1 MKKKKVMK
9 LAYLLM
15 GVALLL
21 CSCSEDL
28 FTGGSESNEDVTISL
43 AYSDVSPRDIVV
55 NSRATPEEESHL
67 NNLYIYIFDGNGNL
81 KGYKGIEGE
90 ENLTQNTS
98 SSTNKGVITGI
109 KTRSGDSY
117 IYAVANIYTGL
128 YPVETSNGTVEPNK
142 LPINLDEDRAS
153 AGEYD
158 FTLDQL
164 KALTFNR
171 NNPNTIQISS
181 AFLMSGAVQ
190 EGKLVN
196 ITPAGTIENG
206 GNDGNDIRLS
216 RIVSK
221 VKFTIKEKTGDGVK
235 RSFKLDNYSIMNIAM
250 KGTLIGNIDGNKK
263 YISND
268 KEDFSN
274 IKGLTLGVND
284 VDSTG
289 AECFEA
295 YLPENLQEPQKSVN
309 NQAMRENDGMLIS
322 KEFINAP
329 KYGTYVVLK
338 GKYEETQNGSTKTA
352 NVTYYVHLGN
362 CSADYNDYNV
372 VRNSMYTFNITV
384 AGVNKIIVEAK
395 KEGNEQPGA
404 EGVVMEYGKMGKN
417 LTLDSHY
424 EYMVMR
430 FYQNNIQELK
440 KEGKGYFYQ
449 VYALGKHTDVIN
461 VGATT
466 DGNKNNVDTSWI
478 QFAIKCSRDNSSS
491 EYSTDK
497 TSRGTACSYP
507 GTEYSSDLY
516 TVDNFLK
523 YLYDNAESTSIWT
536 GSDSKGNYVDAT
548 CFVSE
553 NYYKDRSWDEYVNDV
568 DKRAFYVANQIWVSE
583 DKRSVYAEA
592 QYGLTQHNIQ
602 TFYDRSQAGSVT
614 AYGCETIND
623 EENSDGNGGSNY
635 NIKDK
640 GDGSYGNEYWDGR
653 ANMKEDIFDTYGK
666 PVKTWD
672 DLKNPKDNLYLS
684 LRIACMR
691 RNRDLNGDGKISDD
705 EIRWYAPATQQYAG
719 LWIGEEIMSSESKLF
734 NKSTKEL
741 IIDIPPKE
749 SSKRMIYYSSTRD
762 AESFLSEEGMATSN
776 ANKANG
782 PYSPKYVRCV
792 RNLKSWD
799 RGYDKTP
806 DPYYSYIDSTKTV
819 TLDKV
824 DEDALNITG
833 EQRELFDHTE
843 RDEGNKPAKKF
854 TIAANIWK
862 DYYDYNGTTMKPTVV
877 NVYTGK
883 YQCYGHYSE
892 NNGEKNWR
900 VPNQREF
907 CIMAMVAPYD
917 VKYKT
922 CRTHFSN
929 MNFRQSWTFNHIN
942 DGSKNEGVVTMSL
955 PHQTWGVRCIK
966 VLKD

>member
-15 GVALLL
+15 GIALLL
-21 CSCSEDL
+21 SSCSEDL
-28 FTGGSESNEDVTISL
+28 FTGGSEGNEDVTISL

-98 SSTNKGVITGI
+98 SSNKGVITGI

-128 YPVETSNGTVEPNK
+128 YPVATSNGTVEPNK
-142 LPINLDEDRAS
+142 LPINLDENKAS

-171 NNPNTIQISS
+171 NNRNTIQISS

-190 EGKLVN
+190 QGNLVN
-196 ITPAGTIENG
+196 ITPAGTIENDEKG
-206 GNDGNDIRLS
+206 GNDIRLS

-221 VKFTIKEKTGDGVK
+221 VKFTIKEKTGDGVT

-263 YISND
+263 YNISNNTD
-268 KEDFSN
+268 VSN
-274 IKGLTLGVND
+274 IEGQTLGVND
-284 VDSTG
+284 VDETG

-295 YLPENLQEPQKSVN
+295 YLPENLQDAKHDVQD
-309 NQAMRENDGMLIS
+309 QAMREDDSQSIP
-322 KEFINAP
+322 KVFTNAP
-329 KYGTYVVLK
+329 DYGTYVVLK
-338 GKYEETQNGSTKTA
+338 GKYEETKNGSNKTA
-352 NVTYYVHLGN
+352 EVTYYVHLGD
-362 CSADYNDYNV
+362 CSANHNDYNV
-372 VRNSMYTFNITV
+372 ERNCKYTFNITV

-430 FYQNNIQELK
+430 FYKNQIQELK
-440 KEGKGYFYQ
+440 NSNIGYYYQ
-449 VYALGKHTDVIN
+449 VYALGEKTKPINVTDVAN
-461 VGATT
+461 PTT
-466 DGNKNNVDTSWI
+466 PKHQEKLNGVDTSWI
-478 QFAIKCSRDNSSS
+478 EFAITGRAGSK
-491 EYSTDK
+491 STYGNANNG
-497 TSRGTACSYP
+497 RGTPCDYP
-507 GTEYSSDLY
+507 GIGKTMDIE
-516 TVDNFLK
+516 TFLK
-523 YLYDNAESTSIWT
+523 KLYDNANNDSFWT
-536 GSDSKGNYVDAT
+536 NGEYIDAT

-553 NYYKDRSWDEYVNDV
+553 NYYKDLSWDKYVNDV
-568 DKRAFYVANQIWVSE
+568 DKRAFYVASKIWVSH

-602 TFYDRSQAGSVT
+602 TFYDRKQAGSVT

-623 EENSDGNGGSNY
+623 EEKPGGGDTGFDINEQVKGSNGH
-635 NIKDK
+635 D
-640 GDGSYGNEYWDGR
+640 YWNGR
-653 ANMKEDIFDTYGK
+653 ANMIKDIDKFKDDK
-666 PVKTWD
+666 PVRTWD
-672 DLKNPKDNLYLS
+672 ELKGNIS
-684 LRIACMR
+684 LRIACMS
-691 RNRDLNGDGKISDD
+691 RNRDLNGDGYISED
-705 EIRWYAPATQQYAG
+705 EIRWYAPATNQYAG
-719 LWIGEEIMSSESKLF
+719 LWIGEEIMSTESKLF
-734 NKSTKEL
+734 NKSTKIL
-741 IIDIPPKE
+741 
-749 SSKRMIYYSSTRD
+749 KRGSDGKDVGRMVYYSSTQEL
-762 AESFLSEEGMATSN
+762 ESFLSEEGMTTGNYDSRTSN
-776 ANKANG
+776 FA
-782 PYSPKYVRCV
+782 PKYVRCV
-792 RNLKSWD
+792 RNLKSGEI
-799 RGYDKTP
+799 GYGETP
-806 DPYYSYIDSTKTV
+806 DPYYNYNSGTKTI

-854 TIAANIWK
+854 TIAASLLTGSDK
-862 DYYDYNGTTMKPTVV
+862 GTTMAEY
-877 NVYTGK
+877 VYTGK
-883 YQCYGHYSE
+883 YQCYGRYSE

-900 VPNQREF
+900 VPNQREL
-907 CIMAMVAPYD
+907 CIMSMVASD
-917 VKYKT
+917 DALDSA

-929 MNFRQSWTFNHIN
+929 MNFKQSWTYRGYRN
-942 DGSKNEGVVTMSL
+942 SRMLTMSL
-955 PHQTWGVRCIK
+955 TSVKGVRCIK
-966 VLKD
+966 VLK

>member
-21 CSCSEDL
+21 SSCSEDL
-28 FTGGSESNEDVTISL
+28 FTGGSDSNEDVTISL

-98 SSTNKGVITGI
+98 SSNKGVITGI

-128 YPVETSNGTVEPNK
+128 YPVATSNGTVEPNK
-142 LPINLDEDRAS
+142 LPINLDENKAS

-171 NNPNTIQISS
+171 SSRNTIQISS

-190 EGKLVN
+190 QGNLVN
-196 ITPAGTIENG
+196 ITPAGTIENDEKG
-206 GNDGNDIRLS
+206 GNDIRLS

-221 VKFTIKEKTGDGVK
+221 VKFTIKEKTGDGVT

-263 YISND
+263 YNISND
-268 KEDFSN
+268 KDVSN
-274 IKGLTLGVND
+274 IEGQTLGVND
-284 VDSTG
+284 VDETG

-295 YLPENLQEPQKSVN
+295 YLPENLQDAKHDVQD
-309 NQAMRENDGMLIS
+309 QAMREDDSQSIP
-322 KEFINAP
+322 KVFTNAP
-329 KYGTYVVLK
+329 DYGTYVVLK
-338 GKYEETQNGSTKTA
+338 GKYEETKNGSNKTA
-352 NVTYYVHLGN
+352 EVTYYVHLGD
-362 CSADYNDYNV
+362 CSVNHNDYNV
-372 VRNSMYTFNITV
+372 ERNCKYTFNITV

-430 FYQNNIQELK
+430 FYKNEIQELK
-440 KEGKGYFYQ
+440 NHNIGYYYQ
-449 VYALGKHTDVIN
+449 VYALGKKTKPIN
-461 VGATT
+461 VKDVANPTT
-466 DGNKNNVDTSWI
+466 QEHKKRLNGVDTSWI
-478 QFAIKCSRDNSSS
+478 EFAITGRAGSK
-491 EYSTDK
+491 STYGNANNG
-497 TSRGTACSYP
+497 RGIPCDYP
-507 GTEYSSDLY
+507 GIGKTMDIE
-516 TVDNFLK
+516 TFLK
-523 YLYDNAESTSIWT
+523 KLYVNANNDSFWT
-536 GSDSKGNYVDAT
+536 NGEYIDAT

-553 NYYKDRSWDEYVNDV
+553 NYYKDLSWDKYVNDV
-568 DKRAFYVANQIWVSE
+568 DKRAFYVASKIWVSK

-602 TFYDRSQAGSVT
+602 TFYDRSKAGSVT

-623 EENSDGNGGSNY
+623 EEKPGGGDTGFDINEQVKGSN
-635 NIKDK
+635 
-640 GDGSYGNEYWDGR
+640 GNDYWNGR
-653 ANMKEDIFDTYGK
+653 ANMIQDIDNFKDNK
-666 PVKTWD
+666 PVRTWD
-672 DLKNPKDNLYLS
+672 ELKGNIS
-684 LRIACMR
+684 LRIACMS
-691 RNRDLNGDGKISDD
+691 RNRDLNGDGNISED
-705 EIRWYAPATQQYAG
+705 EIRWYAPATNQYAG
-719 LWIGEEIMSSESKLF
+719 LWIGEEIMSTESKLF
-734 NKSTKEL
+734 NKSTKTL
-741 IIDIPPKE
+741 KTYKD
-749 SSKRMIYYSSTRD
+749 RMIYYSSTQD
-762 AESFLSEEGMATSN
+762 AEAFLSEEGMATGNFNQVNS
-776 ANKANG
+776 AYA
-782 PYSPKYVRCV
+782 PKYVRCV
-792 RNLKSWD
+792 RNLKSGEI
-799 RGYDKTP
+799 GYGETP
-806 DPYYSYIDSTKTV
+806 DPYYNYNSGTKTV

-824 DEDALNITG
+824 DEDAMNITG

-854 TIAANIWK
+854 TIAASLLT
-862 DYYDYNGTTMKPTVV
+862 YYDQGEKIAE

-883 YQCYGHYSE
+883 YQCYGRYSE

-900 VPNQREF
+900 VPNQREL
-907 CIMAMVAPYD
+907 CIMSMVASD
-917 VKYKT
+917 DALDSA

-929 MNFRQSWTFNHIN
+929 MNFRQSWTYRGYRN
-942 DGSKNEGVVTMSL
+942 SRMLTMSL
-955 PHQTWGVRCIK
+955 TSVKGVRCIK
-966 VLKD
+966 VLK

>member
-28 FTGGSESNEDVTISL
+28 FTGGSEGNEDVTISL

-55 NSRATPEEESHL
+55 NSRATEAEERHL

-90 ENLTQNTS
+90 DNLNQNTS
-98 SSTNKGVITGI
+98 SSNKQEITGI

-128 YPVETSNGTVEPNK
+128 YPVATSNGTVGENK
-142 LPINLDEDRAS
+142 LPINLDEDKAR

-190 EGKLVN
+190 EGNLVN
-196 ITPAGTIENG
+196 ITPAGTIEKG
-206 GNDGNDIRLS
+206 GNDIRLS

-221 VKFTIKEKTGDGVK
+221 VKFTIKEETGDGVK

-250 KGTLIGNIDGNKK
+250 KGTLIGYIDGNKK
-263 YISND
+263 YISKD
-268 KEDFSN
+268 KKDFSN
-274 IKGLTLGVND
+274 IEGQTLGVND

-309 NQAMRENDGMLIS
+309 NPAMREDDGMLIS
-322 KEFINAP
+322 KEFTNAP
-329 KYGTYVVLK
+329 EYGTYVILK
-338 GKYEETQNGSTKTA
+338 GKYEETKNGSTKTA

-372 VRNSMYTFNITV
+372 VRNCMYTFNITV
-384 AGVNKIIVEAK
+384 AGVHKIIVEAK
-395 KEGNEQPGA
+395 QEEGENEQPGA
-404 EGVVMEYGKMGKN
+404 EGVVMKYGDIGKN

-440 KEGKGYFYQ
+440 KAGKGYFYQ
-449 VYALGKHTDVIN
+449 VYALGNHTDVIN

-491 EYSTDK
+491 TYSTDK

-536 GSDSKGNYVDAT
+536 GSDSIGNYVDAT

-553 NYYKDRSWDEYVNDV
+553 NYYEDRSWDKYVNDV
-568 DKRAFYVANQIWVSE
+568 DKRAFYVANKVWVSK
-583 DKRSVYAEA
+583 DKRSVYAGA

-602 TFYDRSQAGSVT
+602 TFYDRNQADSVI

-623 EENSDGNGGSNY
+623 EEKSDGGSDY

-640 GDGSYGNEYWDGR
+640 GDGSNGNEYWDGR

-672 DLKNPKDNLYLS
+672 DLKNKYDNLYLS

-719 LWIGEEIMSSESKLF
+719 LWIGEEIMSTESKLF

-799 RGYDKTP
+799 RGYDKIPTS
-806 DPYYSYIDSTKTV
+806 YYSYDSKTKTV

-854 TIAANIWK
+854 KIAAEIWQ
-862 DYYDYNGTTMKPTVV
+862 DYYDYKGTTMKPTPV
-877 NVYTGK
+877 NVYTGM
-883 YQCYGHYSE
+883 YQCYDHYSE
-892 NNGEKNWR
+892 NNEKNWR

-907 CIMAMVAPYD
+907 CIMTMVAPYD
-917 VKYKT
+917 VKYKA

-929 MNFRQSWTFNHIN
+929 MIFRQSWSFNHTY

-955 PHQTWGVRCIK
+955 PRQTWGVRCIK
-966 VLKD
+966 VLK